1 MLNRYPAWKNLLII
15 AVMVF
20 GFYYAMPNLYAPDPA
35 LQIGGASGSQAITQE
50 VLERAERALER
61 ESIGF
66 FGEELQEGGKT
77 ALLRLRDREAQLRAQ
92 ALVARELGDDFIVA
106 LNLAPTT
113 PDWLADGGAQ
123 PMKLGLDLSGGVH
136 FKLEV
141 DVEAA
146 TQRRI
151 EMVES
156 GIKRGLRDERIRGMV
171 ALDGTQVVLRFRDE
185 ASREAARRVVYEL
198 YPELFLD
205 RVDEESSWLLY
216 AKLTEQTIAEVVDYA
231 VSQNLP
237 TIRNRVN
244 ELGVSEPL
252 VQRQG
257 SNRIVVE
264 LPGIQDTAEAKRIL
278 GKVAN
283 LEFRLVAETNAPVT
297 DKQKFEYRGEG
308 RAGLTEWLERDVI
321 ISGER
326 VSGANASFDQNGQPN
341 VLISLD
347 SEGGMLMS
355 RATRNNIKRRM
366 GVLFIERKYRTRYQ
380 LNDDGVEVATRI
392 PYDEK
397 KLLTAPVIQSALGAQ
412 FQITGL
418 DSPGEASELALMLRA
433 GALAAPIN
441 FVEERTVGPS
451 MGAENIALGVKSVQ
465 IGLGLVVLF
474 MVLYYRVFGVAAVV
488 ALSVNLVLLV
498 ALMSLL
504 GATLTLPGIAGI
516 VLTVGMAVDANVLI
530 FARIREELANRMSPQ
545 MAIHSG
551 FERAV
556 ATILDANITTLIV
569 AVILYAVG
577 TGPIKGFAVTLSLG
591 ILTSMFTAILG
602 TRALINVI
610 HGGRRVD
617 RLSIGRL
624 PKPVDGLVVDRQ
636 ATGESPHEC
645 STVYEMAHV
654 CGAVLSIGY
663 GRSIGKPVHSA
674 A

>member
-1 MLNRYPAWKNLLII
+1 MLNRTPFWKVLLIL
-15 AVMVF
+15 AVVAF
-20 GFYYAMPNLYAPDPA
+20 GMYYAAPNLFAPDPA
-35 LQIGGASGSQAITQE
+35 VQIAGASSSQSMDDQTLA
-50 VLERAERALER
+50 RAEKALEDAGI
-61 ESIGF
+61 EF
-66 FGEELQEGGKT
+66 FGEELQNEGKT
-77 ALLRLRDREAQLRAQ
+77 ALIRLRERDQQLRAQ
-92 ALVARELGDDFIVA
+92 AVLTRALGDGYIVA

-113 PDWLADGGAQ
+113 PDWLVEGGAQ

-141 DVEAA
+141 DVAAA

-151 EMVES
+151 ETYEN
-156 GIKRGLRDERIRGMV
+156 GIKRALREERLRGMV
-171 ALDGTQVVLRFRDE
+171 RLDGAKIVLRFRDE
-185 ASREAARRVVYEL
+185 ATREASRTAVAEL

-205 RVDEESSWLLY
+205 RIDLEDSWN
-216 AKLTEQTIAEVVDYA
+216 LTAEVTQATIDEVVDYA
-231 VSQNLP
+231 VSQNL
-237 TIRNRVN
+237 TTLRNRVN

-297 DKQKFEYRGEG
+297 ERQRFEYRSADRGG
-308 RAGLTEWLERDVI
+308 MSEWLERDII

-326 VSGANASFDQNGQPN
+326 VSNAAAGFDQNGQPN
-341 VLISLD
+341 VSISLD
-347 SEGGMLMS
+347 GEGGMLMS
-355 RATRNNIKRRM
+355 RATRNNVKRRM
-366 GVLFIERKYRTRYQ
+366 GVLFIERKYRTRYEA
-380 LNDDGVEVATRI
+380 DEEGAETVVRV

-418 DSPGEASELALMLRA
+418 DSPAEASELALMLRA
-433 GALAAPIN
+433 GALAAPIS

-451 MGAENIALGVKSVQ
+451 LGAENIALGVKSVQ
-465 IGLGLVVLF
+465 IGLTLVVLF
-474 MVLYYRVFGVAAVV
+474 MIAYYRVFGVAAVV
-488 ALSVNLVLLV
+488 ALTFNLILLV
-498 ALMSLL
+498 ALMSLI

-530 FARIREELANRMSPQ
+530 FSRIREELAARASPQ

-556 ATILDANITTLIV
+556 TTILDANITTLIV

-577 TGPIKGFAVTLSLG
+577 TGPVKGFAVTLSIG
-591 ILTSMFTAILG
+591 IMTSMFTAIVL
-602 TRALINVI
+602 TRVLVNTVY
-610 HGGRRVD
+610 GGRKIN
-617 RLSIGRL
+617 RLSIG
-624 PKPVDGLVVDRQ
+624 GS
-636 ATGESPHEC
+636 A
-645 STVYEMAHV
+645 
-654 CGAVLSIGY
+654 
-663 GRSIGKPVHSA
+663 GKVQVEDA
-674 A
+674 L